1 MVNRLIEKIS
11 IRRLI
16 EGLSKEEK
24 SWILYD
30 WASQGFVMIVMTV
43 IFSLYFMESATIA
56 FGGGEEA
63 AARASGI
70 AGIANTV
77 VTVLVGLLAPILG
90 TLSGYKGTK
99 KLIFTLLA
107 CMGIIGTIGLAFV
120 PEHLW
125 WLLLVVF
132 TIASVGFSG
141 SNKIYDAFLVDVS
154 PKENM
159 NKVSTLGFGFAYVG
173 GALPFILSIPLVYW
187 ASEEMINMQL
197 VTAYRVSFWLAG
209 IWWIVFS
216 IPMFKNVKQQVGVDK
231 EPQYVR
237 KSFIRVWTTFL
248 DIKEHKPTLLFL
260 IAFFLYSDGVGT
272 VIRMAI
278 PYGTAIGLS
287 EMTLITV
294 LLVTQF
300 VAFPSAIIYGRM
312 AERVGAKKVIYF
324 GIFTYVVICAIA
336 LTMSPERDET
346 FLTVMFWSLA
356 MLVGTAQGGI
366 QALSRSYFGRI
377 IPKEKCNE
385 YFGFYNIFG
394 RFASIIGTTFYFLV
408 VMLTG
413 RPHYGISIVV
423 VVFIAAAIVFR
434 YVPDDRDYVDG
445 ATSKE

>member
-1 MVNRLIEKIS
+1 MV
-11 IRRLI
+11 RRLTK
-16 EGLSKEEK
+16 GLSKEEK

-43 IFSLYFMESATIA
+43 IFSMYFMDSATTA

-63 AARASGI
+63 AARASAITGV
-70 AGIANTV
+70 ANTI
-77 VTVLVGLLAPILG
+77 VTVLVGLLAPVLG

-99 KLIFTLLA
+99 KLIFTFFA
-107 CMGIIGTIGLAFV
+107 YMGIIGTIGLAFV
-120 PEHLW
+120 PEHMW

-132 TIASVGFSG
+132 AIASVGFSG

-173 GALPFILSIPLVYW
+173 GALPFILSIPFVIM
-187 ASEEMINMQL
+187 ASENIIDMQL
-197 VTAYRVSFWLAG
+197 VTAYRISFWFAAL
-209 IWWIVFS
+209 WWIGFS

-248 DIKEHKPTLLFL
+248 DIKQHKPILLFL
-260 IAFFLYSDGVGT
+260 VAFFLYSDGVGT

-278 PYGTAIGLS
+278 PYGTAIGLTQQ
-287 EMTLITV
+287 TLLLV

-312 AERVGAKKVIYF
+312 SERVGAKKVIYF

-336 LTMSPERDET
+336 LTMSPDRDIT

-377 IPKEKCNE
+377 IPKEKSNE

-394 RFASIIGTTFYFLV
+394 RFASIIGTTFYFFV
-408 VMLTG
+408 VLFTG
-413 RPHYGISIVV
+413 RPHLGISVV
-423 VVFIAAAIVFR
+423 VLVFIAAAFVFKF
-434 YVPDDRDYVDG
+434 VPDDRNYVE
-445 ATSKE
+445 KEAQS